1 MSRTEETIT
10 FRPGLSG
17 MREGRIRGERREPR
31 LRANGYRRSL
41 KMDWFVDV
49 FDRESIRREMERSVN
64 EISLTRFRQ
73 MSEMSNR

>member
-1 MSRTEETIT
+1 
-10 FRPGLSG
+10 
-17 MREGRIRGERREPR
+17 
-31 LRANGYRRSL
+31 
-41 KMDWFVDV
+41 MDWFVDV